1 VSLRA
6 AAALE
11 AVALRLEAVG
21 VEFLL
26 GGSALLHALGLD
38 VQVRDIDLVLR
49 SGDRERFEAAAG
61 EWWRSLSTATTPYF
75 RSAWKGTLDVEGV
88 EVDGLGGLAWV
99 RDGRVVEMPFRAAGA
114 WRCGAATVPLAAPE
128 HWQLLYEG
136 YRPERAAA
144 LAAVVGEEGRA
155 RALAE
160 LGLA

>member
-1 VSLRA
+1 VSPRA

-11 AVALRLEAVG
+11 AVALRLEAAG

-38 VQVRDIDLVLR
+38 VAVRDIDLVLR
-49 SGDRERFEAAAG
+49 SGDRERLQAVAG
-61 EWWRSLSTATTPYF
+61 EWWRSASTDTTPYF
-75 RSAWKGTLDVEGV
+75 RSAWKATLDVDGV

-99 RDGRVVEMPFRAAGA
+99 RGGRVVEMPFRAAGE
-114 WRCGAATVPLAAPE
+114 WRCGAAAVPLAPPE
-128 HWQLLYEG
+128 HWLVLYEG

-144 LAAVVGEEGRA
+144 LAPVVGAEGRA

-160 LGLA
+160 LEAA